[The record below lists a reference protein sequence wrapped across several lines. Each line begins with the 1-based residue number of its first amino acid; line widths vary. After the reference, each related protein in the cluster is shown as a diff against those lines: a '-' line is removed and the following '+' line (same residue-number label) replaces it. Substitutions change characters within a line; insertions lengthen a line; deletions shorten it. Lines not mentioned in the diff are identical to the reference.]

1 MNNFIKKN
9 ISLIV
14 AIFILLQPILDLL
27 TGVCLHYLN
36 INFTIGIIVRI
47 LFLAFICFITIF
59 IFKKKKLIIPYLII
73 GIYFLFYLFGIII
86 YKDSGLFKEIQ
97 GLIKT
102 FYFPLLFVSLF
113 SIREEVRISK
123 ETLFTTLLLYLIF
136 LLIPNILGIGYQTYE
151 IAKTGSLGFFNS
163 ANEISGI
170 ISILTP
176 IMFLILTETKSNLL
190 RIFIA
195 FVYLVTILM
204 IGTKTPLLSLGITIF
219 TSLIYFWIKSFKA
232 KKYKNIIMSIAV
244 IIMGT
249 ISLILI
255 IPKTNFYRNI
265 EIHLNYLE
273 IDNIFEVFKDEE
285 LIDHFIFSQRLTFLR
300 SKSLLYQE
308 SPIYQK
314 LFGIGYLNNGKATKL
329 IEMDYFDIF
338 YSHGLIGF
346 IIFFTITIDTFCKV
360 LNKGKRITYETAM
373 YYTSLV
379 LIVFL
384 SFFTGHIITAPSVS
398 LLSIILILTHAK
410 RKKKNLLFADKDLEI
425 GGIETAQINLLNNLN
440 YQKYNVTLILEEK
453 KGTLLSKVNSNVT
466 IKELKVSSNSNVFI
480 RKLTNLT
487 RKSIF
492 KIFNYQNYDF
502 SCCYT
507 TYSYSC
513 NKLAK
518 IASSN
523 NSFYVHSDYSNVYAT
538 KEEFKEFFDS
548 RKISEYKK
556 IIFVSNEAKNSFLN
570 NYPELK
576 NKSIVLNNLINTEEI
591 ISKSEVEIA
600 EKHPEN
606 KKLLVFV
613 GRLDDSS
620 KKLRRAIK
628 IVKEISNLHLW
639 IIGDG
644 PDRENYEEYAKEE
657 NVTKRVDF
665 LGRKENPYPYMKKAD
680 YIILTSDYEGFPV
693 TYLEALTLK
702 KQIITTIPTSDDL
715 LDMKDCAH
723 IISKEEEKMIADV
736 KEIITKNKPKQN
748 PDLNKLQK
756 KRIEKLEKIINS

>member
-86 YKDSGLFKEIQ
+86 YKDSGLFQEIQ

-123 ETLFTTLLLYLIF
+123 ATLFTTLLLYLIF

-176 IMFLILTETKSNLL
+176 IMFLILTETKSNL
-190 RIFIA
+190 IKMFIA

-244 IIMGT
+244 IIMST

-255 IPKTNFYRNI
+255 IPKTNFYKNI

-300 SKSLLYQE
+300 DKSLLYQE

-346 IIFFTITIDTFCKV
+346 IIFFTITIDTFRKV

-548 RKISEYKK
+548 RKVSEYKK

-591 ISKSEVEIA
+591 ISKSEVKIA

-644 PDRENYEEYAKEE
+644 PDRETYEEYAKEE